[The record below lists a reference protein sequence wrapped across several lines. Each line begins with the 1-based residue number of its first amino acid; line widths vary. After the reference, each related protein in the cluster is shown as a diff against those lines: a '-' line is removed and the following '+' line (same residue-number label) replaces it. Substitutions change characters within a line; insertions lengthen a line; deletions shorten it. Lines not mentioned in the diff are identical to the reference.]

1 MKFEIDTKN
10 WFKDKYFT
18 TLIIVGILAIANI
31 VLSSVILARQ
41 CGMHNM
47 GMHEMNMQNQWVVHT
62 MMIRK

>member
-18 TLIIVGILAIANI
+18 TLIVVWVLIIVNI
-31 VLSSVILARQ
+31 VLSCVILARQ
-41 CGMHNM
+41 CNM
-47 GMHEMNMQNQWVVHT
+47 SKMRFQNQWVVHT